1 MTTRKSFENYKT
13 SQESDKME
21 VQLTPKERE
30 ALEPTMRS
38 APPNPNQQL
47 LN

>member
-1 MTTRKSFENYKT
+1 MRTRKPLENDKT

-30 ALEPTMRS
+30 ALELTMRS
-38 APPNPNQQL
+38 APPNLNQQL
-47 LN
+47 IN

>member
-1 MTTRKSFENYKT
+1 MSTRKPLENEHF

-30 ALEPTMRS
+30 ALELALYSSPS
-38 APPNPNQQL
+38 NPNQEL
-47 LN
+47 HK